1 LREHRFD
8 EVLATAQ
15 AVLERSPGHRE
26 ALLCTAI
33 GSASAGRYPSFTTLA
48 SLEQHH
54 PQFSR
59 LYEERGRC
67 FVALRKAQPAIGCI
81 PQGVNINHALPG
93 SWGMLEGLL
102 PHAGRGAERRPGGEP
117 RGDAARAAA
126 GTWWLGAKSLRRR

>member
-1 LREHRFD
+1 MGRTGWSAPSLIMDPVPASHAPADAGAVSAKLHELLREHRFD

-15 AVLERSPGHRE
+15 AVLERSPGHRA

-33 GSASAGRYPSFTTLA
+33 AQRFRGKIPEAFATLA

-67 FVALRKAQPAIGCI
+67 FVPLREAQPAREAFLK
-81 PQGVNINHALPG
+81 PVYVH
-93 SWGMLEGLL
+93 
-102 PHAGRGAERRPGGEP
+102 RP
-117 RGDAARAAA
+117 
-126 GTWWLGAKSLRRR
+126 

>member
-1 LREHRFD
+1 MVRPFLIMDPVPASHAPADAGAVSAKLHELLREHRFD

-33 GSASAGRYPSFTTLA
+33 AQRFRGKIPEAFTTLA

-67 FVALRKAQPAIGCI
+67 FVALRRAQPAIGRASC
-81 PQGVNINHALPG
+81 
-93 SWGMLEGLL
+93 
-102 PHAGRGAERRPGGEP
+102 RERV
-117 RGDAARAAA
+117 
-126 GTWWLGAKSLRRR
+126 